1 MSAATSAALY
11 SPASAIIVRG
21 VGYRYAHAANDA
33 LHGIDLDIPRG
44 EIFGLLGPNGAGKST
59 LLGLMSTSLA
69 LQSGSITV
77 DDATLPRHA
86 RQVRRVSA
94 IVPQEYAFYESLTG
108 QQNLDYFGSV
118 FGLSRAQLAERAAKA
133 VATCRL
139 QDELRRP
146 AGDYSGGLKRR
157 LNLAI
162 GLLNTPAI
170 LYLDEPTVGIDA
182 QSRRYILDAVQA
194 LRSAGTT
201 IVYTS
206 HYMEEVEQLC
216 DSVAVID
223 HGRVVLQDRVEN
235 LLRREGERSLRISL
249 AKPDANVAAL
259 LAPYSAT
266 HVDHKH
272 WTMALSREQ
281 LPEILTALER
291 AGARVERVQYGV
303 SRLEEIYLA
312 LLLGSREAD
321 HAA

>member
-1 MSAATSAALY
+1 MSAVPST
-11 SPASAIIVRG
+11 ASSDAHAIVVRG
-21 VGYRYAHAANDA
+21 VGYRYPHATIDA
-33 LHGIDLDIPRG
+33 LHAVDLDIPRG

-59 LLGLMSTSLA
+59 LLSLVSTSLV

-77 DDATLPRHA
+77 AGEALPRRA
-86 RQVRRVSA
+86 RHVKRVSA

-118 FGLSRAQLAERAAKA
+118 FGLSRAQLAERSAKA
-133 VATCRL
+133 AETCRL
-139 QDELRRP
+139 QEELRRR

-162 GLLNTPAI
+162 GLLNSPTI

-182 QSRRYILDAVQA
+182 QSRRCILDAVQA
-194 LRSAGTT
+194 LRASGTT

-223 HGRVVLQDRVEN
+223 HGRVVLQDRVAN

-249 AKPDANVAAL
+249 GESNASVADV
-259 LAPYSAT
+259 LAPYAAT
-266 HVDHKH
+266 HVDHRH
-272 WTMALSREQ
+272 WTMTLAREELPQVLAALD
-281 LPEILTALER
+281 R
-291 AGARVERVQYGV
+291 AGAKVERVQYGV

-312 LLLGSREAD
+312 LLLGSRESGG
-321 HAA
+321 AA

>member
-1 MSAATSAALY
+1 MSATAAI
-11 SPASAIIVRG
+11 SDGSGAHAIVVRG
-21 VGYRYAHAANDA
+21 VSYRYEHAANDA
-33 LHGIDLDIPRG
+33 LHAIDLDIPCG

-77 DDATLPRHA
+77 AGEALPRRA
-86 RQVRRVSA
+86 REVRRASA

-118 FGLSRAQLAERAAKA
+118 FGLSRSQLAERAAKA
-133 VATCRL
+133 VETCRL

-194 LRSAGTT
+194 LRAAGTT

-223 HGRVVLQDRVEN
+223 RGRVVLQDRVEN
-235 LLRREGERSLRISL
+235 LLRREGERSLRIAL
-249 AKPDANVAAL
+249 GEPDANVAAV
-259 LAPYSAT
+259 LAPYGAT

-272 WTMALSREQ
+272 WTMALSRER
-281 LPEILTALER
+281 LPEVLVALER
-291 AGARVERVQYGV
+291 SGVEVERVQYGV

-312 LLLGSREAD
+312 LLLGSR
-321 HAA
+321 AAEPAA